1 MNIVQKLSDNTKEY
15 IDNFYKI
22 LDEMTENMRAVSPNA
37 SISDTF
43 IRQMIPH
50 HEAAIKMSENILN
63 FTTDTAIEELA
74 KNIITDQTKEISKM
88 QYMLEDCS
96 AITNSEVDI
105 NLYMREYNVIFDNM
119 IKKMNNSSST
129 NNLNANFLTEM
140 IPHHESTK
148 KKKKNVL
155 KYEICQDLKKL
166 AENIV
171 VSQSAQLTLM
181 QNLLRG
187 RMF

>member
-140 IPHHESTK
+140 IPHHESTINMA
-148 KKKKNVL
+148 KNVL
-155 KYEICQDLKKL
+155 KI
-166 AENIV
+166 
-171 VSQSAQLTLM
+171 
-181 QNLLRG
+181 G
-187 RMF
+187 RAHV